1 MRQLSSAGDIKL
13 RWLSTTRKE
22 KKKSEF
28 SFNIYKQKE
37 KIELRTSATGV
48 LTEGQ
53 VRVLERDEALQ
64 RSGQLR
70 APGTARPRP
79 LRSLSQDKHGA
90 STLAWT
96 ENHPSRFIYSY

>member
-1 MRQLSSAGDIKL
+1 M
-13 RWLSTTRKE
+13 
-22 KKKSEF
+22 
-28 SFNIYKQKE
+28 
-37 KIELRTSATGV
+37 RTSATGV

-53 VRVLERDEALQ
+53 VGLLERDEALQ

-70 APGTARPRP
+70 APGTAWPRP
-79 LRSLSQDKHGA
+79 LRSLHQDKHRV